1 MWRKGW
7 SGRSNCS
14 RRPIDWK
21 RARKRSKLRPRR
33 RGGVFFIA
41 FLLLSFGL
49 AVCVCASFGLHF
61 PISRRSPASW
71 WFMLFLA
78 TSFVL
83 PFPFTSLFR
92 RSGCFRFDKNGRFA
106 WLRLDRPG
114 RILAIKSKLICAPCP
129 TLLRQHFAP
138 EKKTRQM
145 KESMPSQCCVPQP
158 AGFGSSKYLHFCL
171 VSLFVT
177 ARFLTT

>member
-7 SGRSNCS
+7 SGWSNCS

-21 RARKRSKLRPRR
+21 RARKRSKLRRRR
-33 RGGVFFIA
+33 RGGVFLWLFCY
-41 FLLLSFGL
+41 FPLGWL
-49 AVCVCASFGLHF
+49 CASFGLHF
-61 PISRRSPASW
+61 PISRRTPASW

-106 WLRLDRPG
+106 WLRLAWTHPGNKKQTNMCPLPHSAETTFCARKKKADR
-114 RILAIKSKLICAPCP
+114 
-129 TLLRQHFAP
+129 
-138 EKKTRQM
+138 
-145 KESMPSQCCVPQP
+145 
-158 AGFGSSKYLHFCL
+158 
-171 VSLFVT
+171 
-177 ARFLTT
+177 